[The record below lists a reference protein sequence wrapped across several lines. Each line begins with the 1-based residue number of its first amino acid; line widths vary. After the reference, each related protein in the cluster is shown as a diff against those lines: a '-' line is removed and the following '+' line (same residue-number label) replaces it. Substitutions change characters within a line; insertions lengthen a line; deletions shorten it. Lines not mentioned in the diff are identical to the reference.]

1 MWQKWEVKM
10 LKRIISVMLCLS
22 ILTAG
27 ASMCSIGVSAYE
39 GVVPEEDTDMAADG
53 LTEVDGVYYY
63 YENGDMVT
71 SRWITAGGYKYYFM
85 KNGNAAVLKCKIGG
99 KYYVFNEKGQ
109 LIQPDS
115 KKIVSIKTE
124 SGTKKYYVNLDGTAR
139 SGWTDDR
146 KYYFYENGEMAAG
159 IILIN
164 RKFCC
169 FKANGRYN
177 ADKTSKVRKAA
188 KYKKPFTNVKKLIG
202 APKKSKYYASC
213 YGRGKDGVLSY
224 DGFTVYTYK
233 PDKGKEIFMSVE

>member
-1 MWQKWEVKM
+1 MH
-10 LKRIISVMLCLS
+10 S
-22 ILTAG
+22 IN
-27 ASMCSIGVSAYE
+27 VSAYE
-39 GVVPEEDTDMAADG
+39 GVVPEEDMDGIANG

-71 SRWITAGGYKYYFM
+71 SRWITAGGYKYYFK
-85 KNGNAAVLKCKIGG
+85 KNGSAAVLKCKIGG

-109 LIQPDS
+109 LMQPPS
-115 KKIVSIKTE
+115 KKIVSIKAG
-124 SGTKKYYVNLDGTAR
+124 SGTKKYYVNPDGTAR

-146 KYYFYENGEMAAG
+146 KYYFYEDGEMAAG

-169 FKANGRYN
+169 FKADGKYN
-177 ADKTSKVRKAA
+177 AARTAKVRKAA
-188 KYKKPFTNVKKLIG
+188 KYEKPFTSLKKLIG

-224 DGFTVYTYK
+224 DNFTVYTYK